1 MNVSKCE
8 LIVRGEDLLRVGEAV
23 GYTEYYAVISA
34 HSVLSEEQCV
44 RLINADPDEIEKFG
58 MSFVLPLVTSPTH

>member
-1 MNVSKCE
+1 MPFKFKTWEQVSADGKKPVNVSKCE

-34 HSVLSEEQCV
+34 HSVLSEEQ
-44 RLINADPDEIEKFG
+44 
-58 MSFVLPLVTSPTH
+58 